1 MKTKIRKVV
10 KLSKQP
16 VILIMREDTMAIK
29 PTRTTKHPKYSKRTR
44 TCIELFHMLNYL
56 YSKNILENTCARKK
70 VT

>member
-44 TCIELFHMLNYL
+44 TCIELFHVELF
-56 YSKNILENTCARKK
+56 IF
-70 VT
+70 